1 MPSAPSPSDE
11 PVQAMTTAH
20 TQERPDAP
28 VRQGRSRRP
37 KGPRARP
44 PWRKWA
50 NPRHPVVAATFAAAV
65 LHLVWGLFLATEG
78 GDLAAQAAWT
88 DFAWKHPDAAYS
100 FAWYGGMHPAS
111 YSVMSPHLMAL
122 FGIRTVAVVT
132 GTVSAAL
139 TAHLLRRFKAP
150 VALPASLWAAFALS
164 CNAASGR
171 VTFGLGL
178 MFALMATIAAFTP
191 RGTPALRAAGM
202 VGFSLLASLASPVAG
217 LFLLVLAAAMIL
229 TGRRRAGIC
238 VAVGLPVVVGTTS
251 LLFPFDGI
259 QPISFTAI
267 VLPAVTSVIAVLTCA
282 PKSWRF
288 IRIGAGVYLAGIAL
302 TWLIPSPV
310 GSNVERLS
318 LLFGGMFLL
327 SAVARAHGRLRIAVL
342 SLAFIVTA
350 SWQVVKPVDDVIH
363 TEPADAA
370 AEHAS
375 GLIAELKALGADKGR
390 IEVVPL
396 RSHWESSGMSRHFT
410 LARGWNRQV
419 DAERHGLFYE
429 EGALTPGSYRDWL
442 NEWAV
447 QYVVLPEQETDWSA
461 QEEEALVEAGQPY
474 LTEIWRDEHWRLFR
488 VLRATPLVDRPASV
502 HRLDSGELVIDMPS
516 SGSVLVRA
524 YWSPWLRVTGGDACL
539 RRDGDFVRLE
549 AGTPGRYTLAA
560 RYGLQRGNH
569 CES

>member
-1 MPSAPSPSDE
+1 
-11 PVQAMTTAH
+11 MTTAH
-20 TQERPDAP
+20 TRATAHTQQRADAP
-28 VRQGRSRRP
+28 VPHGPSRRP
-37 KGPRARP
+37 PSPSP

-50 NPRHPVVAATFAAAV
+50 NPRHPVVAATVAAAV
-65 LHLVWGLFLATEG
+65 LHLVWALFLATEG

-88 DFAWKHPDAAYS
+88 DFAWKHPDKAYS

-111 YSVMSPHLMAL
+111 YSVMSPYLMAL
-122 FGIRTVAVVT
+122 FGIRTVAVVS

-139 TAHLLRRFKAP
+139 TAYLLRRFKAP

-164 CNAASGR
+164 CNSASGR

-178 MFALMATIAAFTP
+178 TFALMTTIVAFTP

-202 VGFSLLASLASPVAG
+202 VGLGLLSTLASPVAG
-217 LFLLVLAAAMIL
+217 LFLMVLAAALFL
-229 TGRRRAGIC
+229 TGRRRAGLCI
-238 VAVGLPVVVGTTS
+238 AAGPPLVVGTTS
-251 LLFPFDGI
+251 LLFPFSGV
-259 QPISFTAI
+259 QPISLAAI
-267 VLPAVTSVIAVLTCA
+267 VLPAVASVIAVLTCA
-282 PKSWRF
+282 PKNWTLVRA
-288 IRIGAGVYLAGIAL
+288 GAGVYLTGILL

-327 SAVARAHGRLRIAVL
+327 SAVARAQGRIRIAVL

-350 SWQVVKPVDDVIH
+350 SWQVIKPVDDLIH

-370 AEHAS
+370 AAHAS
-375 GLIAELKALGADKGR
+375 GLVAELKAVGADEAR

-396 RSHWESSGMSRHFT
+396 RSHWEASGLSRHFV

-419 DAERHGLFYE
+419 DAERHELFYE
-429 EGALTPGSYRDWL
+429 EGALTAGSYRDWL
-442 NEWAV
+442 HKWAV

-461 QEEEALVEAGQPY
+461 QEEAALVEQGQPY

-502 HRLDSGELVIDMPS
+502 HRLNSGGLVVDMPAG
-516 SGSVLVRA
+516 GSVLVRVS
-524 YWSPWLRVTGGDACL
+524 WSPWLRVTGGDACL
-539 RRDGDFVRLE
+539 ARAGDFVRMK
-549 AGTPGRYTLAA
+549 ADRPGRYTIAA
-560 RYGLQRGNH
+560 RYALQRGNH
-569 CES
+569 CDS

>member
-1 MPSAPSPSDE
+1 M
-11 PVQAMTTAH
+11 
-20 TQERPDAP
+20 
-28 VRQGRSRRP
+28 
-37 KGPRARP
+37 
-44 PWRKWA
+44 
-50 NPRHPVVAATFAAAV
+50 VAATFASAV
-65 LHLVWGLFLATEG
+65 LHLVWALYLATEG

-88 DFAWKHPDAAYS
+88 DFVWQHPDAAYS

-111 YSVMSPHLMAL
+111 YSVLSPHLMAL

-150 VALPASLWAAFALS
+150 VALPASLWVAFALA

-171 VTFGLGL
+171 TTFGLGL
-178 MFALMATIAAFTP
+178 MFALLATLAAFTR

-202 VGFSLLASLASPVAG
+202 VVLSLLASLASPVAG
-217 LFLLVLAAAMIL
+217 LFLLVLAAALFL
-229 TGRRRAGIC
+229 TGRRRAGVC
-238 VAVGLPVVVGTTS
+238 LAVGLPLVVGTTS

-267 VLPAVTSVIAVLTCA
+267 VLPAVTGVIAVLTCA
-282 PKSWRF
+282 PKNWTLVRV
-288 IRIGAGVYLAGIAL
+288 GAAVYLAGIVL

-350 SWQVVKPVDDVIH
+350 SWQVVKPVDDLIH
-363 TEPADAA
+363 TEPADEAA
-370 AEHAS
+370 AHAS
-375 GLIAELKALGADKGR
+375 GLVTELTNLGAGKGR

-396 RSHWESSGMSRHFT
+396 RSHWEAAGLSRHFT

-429 EGALTPGSYRDWL
+429 DGALTSDSYRDWL
-442 NEWAV
+442 HKWAV
-447 QYVVLPEQETDWSA
+447 QYVVLPEQENDWAA
-461 QEEEALVEAGQPY
+461 QEEAALVAKGQPY
-474 LTEIWRDEHWRLFR
+474 LTEIWHDEHWRLYR
-488 VLRATPLVDRPASV
+488 VLRATPLVDRPASI
-502 HRLDSGELVIDMPS
+502 HKLDAGELVVDMPS

-539 RRDGDFVRLE
+539 AREGEFIRLK
-549 AGTPGRYTLAA
+549 ADAPGRYAIGA
-560 RYGLQRGNH
+560 RYGLQRGTH
-569 CES
+569 CAP